1 MNGRSTASN
10 NYPAKSEAHTRAHPL
25 CLAWRFLCFSTQS
38 TAVTVTAL
46 PVGVLVHELLDDGS
60 RTVRVALATMLL
72 PISHQLQRCFCHNLV
87 VQPPFGVLAWC
98 RWCWFRSCGGAF
110 ADVGLRESFGLA
122 LEQALRNAETV
133 MSRANFS
140 MILSCETRG
149 FLIRKFIAASCFLFL
164 AVVLHIAVSPAILLF
179 FFVQSLLCHV

>member
-1 MNGRSTASN
+1 MGDQLHQIITLRSRKHTPERTPFAWPGDFFAFLHKVPRSQPFQWGYLSMNCLMTVAGPCVWHLLPCFFQFLTNCNDASAITWSCN
-10 NYPAKSEAHTRAHPL
+10 PPLGYLLGVGAVGSEA
-25 CLAWRFLCFSTQS
+25 
-38 TAVTVTAL
+38 
-46 PVGVLVHELLDDGS
+46 
-60 RTVRVALATMLL
+60 
-72 PISHQLQRCFCHNLV
+72 
-87 VQPPFGVLAWC
+87 
-98 RWCWFRSCGGAF
+98 GGAF
-110 ADVGLRESFGLA
+110 AGVGLRESFGLA

>member
-1 MNGRSTASN
+1 MGDQLHQIITLRSR
-10 NYPAKSEAHTRAHPL
+10 KHTRAHPL
-25 CLAWRFLCFSTQS
+25 RLAWRFLCFSTQS
-38 TAVTVTAL
+38 TAVTAL
-46 PVGVLVHELLDDGS
+46 PVRYLSMNCLMTKDGPYFFQLLTNCNDASAITWSCNPPLGYLLGVGAVGS
-60 RTVRVALATMLL
+60 EA
-72 PISHQLQRCFCHNLV
+72 
-87 VQPPFGVLAWC
+87 
-98 RWCWFRSCGGAF
+98 GGAF